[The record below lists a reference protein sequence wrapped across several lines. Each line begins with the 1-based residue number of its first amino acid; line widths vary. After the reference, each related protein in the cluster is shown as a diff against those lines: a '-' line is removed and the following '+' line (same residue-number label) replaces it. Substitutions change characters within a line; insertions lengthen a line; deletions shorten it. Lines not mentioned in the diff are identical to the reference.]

1 MSQLSTP
8 PPPPPSPPPARSGC
22 LTALMI
28 GAGIVMLLPGVCGVL
43 IVTFDPQHA
52 LGDQTT
58 LLACIGLFAVAA
70 GGIAL
75 IWAAVRRPR

>member
-1 MSQLSTP
+1 MSQASA
-8 PPPPPSPPPARSGC
+8 PPPSPSPARNGC

-28 GAGIVMLLPGVCGVL
+28 GIGIVLLLPGVCAVL
-43 IVTFDPQHA
+43 IVTFDPQHG

-58 LLACIGLFAVAA
+58 LLACLGLFAVTG

-75 IWAAVRRPR
+75 IWTAVRRRR

>member
-1 MSQLSTP
+1 MSQLPT
-8 PPPPPSPPPARSGC
+8 PPPSPPPARNGC

-28 GAGIVMLLPGVCGVL
+28 GAGIVLLLPGVCAVL
-43 IVTFDPQHA
+43 IVTFDPQHG

-58 LLACIGLFAVAA
+58 LMACIGLFAVAA

-75 IWAAVRRPR
+75 IWTAVRRPR